1 MNPEKK
7 EKLLNLYDE
16 TFLHVTRSNEN
27 FVHFL
32 EQSSFLHKYSV
43 DEQLCIH
50 GQVPDARYLA
60 DFNTWKSIGR
70 FVKKGQKAI
79 SALRRMNNRMMGFH
93 YFDVTQTY
101 GKKLG
106 FPDYTL
112 SENELR
118 EVITADVL
126 AEINELST
134 AASINQKREAWAI
147 AKQQIEYKAFQK
159 PIEGLQG
166 LTQLQMSNVDY
177 FSDTLE
183 LATQM
188 NRLVSKEILLYK
200 TEKERMKENELNL
213 QRERGWRID
222 PSTSVSGQ
230 RTTGEIRD
238 DSTGSLRGKE
248 QGKVHSNA
256 DEGDVN
262 DLRTPNRREDEP
274 TNQRTGDTLR
284 GTTTVNTGTTD
295 GHDDRLEDTGTIPP
309 TSHRSSDEGNH
320 WLEESSELSPF
331 HQELIRGTGI
341 EHGKFRIV
349 HFFTQIKQSKLR
361 ATFLKNEYGT
371 GGHAGPN
378 MPTVMYNS
386 KGLEIDDLLY
396 SWSTVAQGIEDLL
409 TTDQYLTAEEK
420 EAYHEHQKNLQS
432 SEEKVEKEEKQS
444 ESLTE
449 ESTSESSQELSLFD
463 FEPEEATATALT
475 TEEVPYIPLPSK
487 AQETDLEGT
496 PHAFAFPEDES
507 FYDTKPKEKIQNNL
521 AAIRLSKQI
530 QREHRYATPE
540 EQTILAKY
548 VGWGGIADIFDTR
561 SDKYAE
567 ERQELQ
573 KLVTE
578 AQYKQMRQSVLTAYY
593 TDPIIIKSMYET
605 VEHLGFTGGKI
616 LDPSMGTGNF
626 FSALPDR
633 LKEASELHGVELDEI
648 TGTIAQQLHPKADIQ
663 IKGFQEVGSLTN
675 QYDLVISNVPFDQQ
689 KITDPQF
696 DKSYSIH
703 NYFLKKAIDSVH
715 DGGIVAII
723 TSTNTMDNLTQD
735 LRLEVKKEAELLGA
749 VRLPNNAFK
758 KIAGTEVTT
767 DILFFQKDQEAA
779 KQRFYS
785 PSWVNVEAGGKELP
799 GVWYNKYFHEHPE
812 QVCGEF
818 AIKHYHG
825 ATLTVKPGETPLT
838 EQMQLAL
845 SRIQGAYF
853 GEAKTVEQTATLTEE
868 QTVSLDDVPL
878 FTYEVI
884 DDSVYFNDANTLK
897 EVERT
902 PGQRERMKQMIV
914 LRKTL
919 QEVIAC
925 QRIPNYDTH
934 VFENLLNQLNQQYDT
949 FFENYGSLS
958 QNQKLLDQDDYIP
971 LLRSIEA
978 VEKDGT
984 VTKTEIFHEATIRPK
999 VEINEVSTA
1008 LDALYA
1014 SLGNRLSVDWEYM
1027 TNIYPKTREELLEEL
1042 GTKVFLDPLLYDEE
1056 NLYGE
1061 GWQASEEYLSGDVK
1075 TKLAQ
1080 AKHAAEKYPE
1090 LFRRNLTA
1098 LEQVQPTPIKAGD
1111 IDFSIGSTWIPTEVY
1126 QEFMFETFET
1136 RPFYINYEEI
1146 ALEMEPLGMRYFV
1159 RGKNKDQSAIVQ
1171 NRYGTKRASAYTIF
1185 ENSLNLKKVEVKDK
1199 VVDGDKTTYVL
1210 NPTETAYARSKQEQ
1224 LQEAFQSWVFKDDAR
1239 TEKLRLI
1246 YEERFNRIVP
1256 RVYNGEHLVFPGL
1269 NERYELRPHQKNVVE
1284 RIVQSGKALMAHTV
1298 GAGKTLSMISAGM
1311 LMKDQ
1316 GLINK
1321 PLYVVP
1327 NHLTNEFGNELM
1339 RFYPAKKVLITNKK
1353 DFSKQNRQAFVSK
1366 IALGSYDA
1374 VIIGHSQFE
1383 KIALSPEKQKALLQE
1398 EINQVTDA
1406 ITTYQMEDGSD
1417 SWSLKQMIA
1426 FEKRLEERLEK
1437 LNKTDKKDHQLCFED
1452 LGVDF
1457 LFVDEAHQYKNL
1469 YSYTKLSNVAGV
1481 NSSNSLRAS
1490 DMEMKCRYLLEKHNH
1505 RGVVF
1510 ATGTPVSNSMSELF
1524 TMQKYLQPDILKQY
1538 GVFHFDAWA
1547 STFGEIVSSL
1557 EITPEGTGYQMK
1569 NRFAKFHNLPELM
1582 QMYNLVS
1589 DIQTASML
1597 QLPVPQIK
1605 TGKPQ
1610 VIVTQLTTY
1619 QKEKVAELAERAEKI
1634 RAKEVTAEEDNMLKI
1649 TNEGKLMGL
1658 DPRLMT
1664 DYDPEK
1670 YPVEELQETKIAKCA
1685 EKVAEIWQETKENKS
1700 TQLIFSDS
1708 GTPKANQ
1715 FNIYDEL
1722 KQQLI
1727 QRGVPAEE
1735 IAFIHD
1741 ANNEKQREEIFDA
1754 MREGKLR
1761 ILLGST
1767 SKLGTGTNVQQ
1778 KLIACHHVDCPW
1790 RPSDVEQRDGR
1801 IIRQGNENK
1810 EVEIYR
1816 YVTKGS
1822 LDSFLW
1828 QIQEQKLTFIN
1839 QVMTGKALDRSC
1851 EELSD
1856 TVLEAGDMKAIAS
1869 GNPKI
1874 AEKMKLDNEI
1884 ARLKLM
1890 KRSFINDKESLK
1902 WQVENEFPA
1911 QIRSLREKREN
1922 LAIDRTVSASHNEE
1936 EFGIT
1941 LDGQF
1946 FSERSKAAE
1955 VFDQLCTLYEREEQ
1969 FQEIGQY
1976 RGLDISVRKDF
1987 HEYGHM
1993 TICLQGNERYFVST
2007 SLGNGLGGIR
2017 KIEFEEQRIPSYYQE
2032 VDEQLNKVEDQFE
2045 KAKDLRNAVFPQEEE
2060 LAEKIALQ
2068 AQLNAEIEQSLAKDS
2083 KQTEQKPVIEA
2094 TEGVE
2099 FSV

>member
-949 FFENYGSLS
+949 FFEN
-958 QNQKLLDQDDYIP
+958 
-971 LLRSIEA
+971 
-978 VEKDGT
+978 
-984 VTKTEIFHEATIRPK
+984 
-999 VEINEVSTA
+999 
-1008 LDALYA
+1008 
-1014 SLGNRLSVDWEYM
+1014 
-1027 TNIYPKTREELLEEL
+1027 
-1042 GTKVFLDPLLYDEE
+1042 
-1056 NLYGE
+1056 
-1061 GWQASEEYLSGDVK
+1061 
-1075 TKLAQ
+1075 
-1080 AKHAAEKYPE
+1080 
-1090 LFRRNLTA
+1090 
-1098 LEQVQPTPIKAGD
+1098 
-1111 IDFSIGSTWIPTEVY
+1111 
-1126 QEFMFETFET
+1126 
-1136 RPFYINYEEI
+1136 
-1146 ALEMEPLGMRYFV
+1146 
-1159 RGKNKDQSAIVQ
+1159 
-1171 NRYGTKRASAYTIF
+1171 
-1185 ENSLNLKKVEVKDK
+1185 
-1199 VVDGDKTTYVL
+1199 
-1210 NPTETAYARSKQEQ
+1210 
-1224 LQEAFQSWVFKDDAR
+1224 
-1239 TEKLRLI
+1239 
-1246 YEERFNRIVP
+1246 
-1256 RVYNGEHLVFPGL
+1256 
-1269 NERYELRPHQKNVVE
+1269 
-1284 RIVQSGKALMAHTV
+1284 
-1298 GAGKTLSMISAGM
+1298 
-1311 LMKDQ
+1311 
-1316 GLINK
+1316 
-1321 PLYVVP
+1321 
-1327 NHLTNEFGNELM
+1327 
-1339 RFYPAKKVLITNKK
+1339 
-1353 DFSKQNRQAFVSK
+1353 
-1366 IALGSYDA
+1366 
-1374 VIIGHSQFE
+1374 
-1383 KIALSPEKQKALLQE
+1383 
-1398 EINQVTDA
+1398 
-1406 ITTYQMEDGSD
+1406 
-1417 SWSLKQMIA
+1417 
-1426 FEKRLEERLEK
+1426 
-1437 LNKTDKKDHQLCFED
+1437 
-1452 LGVDF
+1452 
-1457 LFVDEAHQYKNL
+1457 
-1469 YSYTKLSNVAGV
+1469 
-1481 NSSNSLRAS
+1481 
-1490 DMEMKCRYLLEKHNH
+1490 
-1505 RGVVF
+1505 
-1510 ATGTPVSNSMSELF
+1510 
-1524 TMQKYLQPDILKQY
+1524 
-1538 GVFHFDAWA
+1538 
-1547 STFGEIVSSL
+1547 
-1557 EITPEGTGYQMK
+1557 
-1569 NRFAKFHNLPELM
+1569 
-1582 QMYNLVS
+1582 
-1589 DIQTASML
+1589 
-1597 QLPVPQIK
+1597 
-1605 TGKPQ
+1605 
-1610 VIVTQLTTY
+1610 
-1619 QKEKVAELAERAEKI
+1619 
-1634 RAKEVTAEEDNMLKI
+1634 
-1649 TNEGKLMGL
+1649 
-1658 DPRLMT
+1658 
-1664 DYDPEK
+1664 
-1670 YPVEELQETKIAKCA
+1670 
-1685 EKVAEIWQETKENKS
+1685 
-1700 TQLIFSDS
+1700 
-1708 GTPKANQ
+1708 
-1715 FNIYDEL
+1715 
-1722 KQQLI
+1722 
-1727 QRGVPAEE
+1727 
-1735 IAFIHD
+1735 
-1741 ANNEKQREEIFDA
+1741 
-1754 MREGKLR
+1754 
-1761 ILLGST
+1761 
-1767 SKLGTGTNVQQ
+1767 
-1778 KLIACHHVDCPW
+1778 
-1790 RPSDVEQRDGR
+1790 
-1801 IIRQGNENK
+1801 
-1810 EVEIYR
+1810 
-1816 YVTKGS
+1816 
-1822 LDSFLW
+1822 
-1828 QIQEQKLTFIN
+1828 
-1839 QVMTGKALDRSC
+1839 
-1851 EELSD
+1851 
-1856 TVLEAGDMKAIAS
+1856 
-1869 GNPKI
+1869 
-1874 AEKMKLDNEI
+1874 
-1884 ARLKLM
+1884 
-1890 KRSFINDKESLK
+1890 
-1902 WQVENEFPA
+1902 
-1911 QIRSLREKREN
+1911 
-1922 LAIDRTVSASHNEE
+1922 
-1936 EFGIT
+1936 
-1941 LDGQF
+1941 
-1946 FSERSKAAE
+1946 
-1955 VFDQLCTLYEREEQ
+1955 
-1969 FQEIGQY
+1969 
-1976 RGLDISVRKDF
+1976 
-1987 HEYGHM
+1987 
-1993 TICLQGNERYFVST
+1993 
-2007 SLGNGLGGIR
+2007 
-2017 KIEFEEQRIPSYYQE
+2017 
-2032 VDEQLNKVEDQFE
+2032 
-2045 KAKDLRNAVFPQEEE
+2045 
-2060 LAEKIALQ
+2060 
-2068 AQLNAEIEQSLAKDS
+2068 
-2083 KQTEQKPVIEA
+2083 
-2094 TEGVE
+2094 
-2099 FSV
+2099 